1 MSTTAAPDIVA
12 KPRLDIGQV
21 FRQGWRLFVKDIGPL
36 LVATL
41 IAFLLGAV
49 TLGIMAGPLFAG
61 LYGMVV
67 ARVRDGRSPEVG
79 NVFSCLDR
87 FWSYLGAALV
97 LTILIGLAWLTIIGG
112 ILLTAIWLYV
122 FPLMV
127 DRGMGLGEAM
137 RVSKDMVMERGF
149 WEHVALVLI
158 YTIVTA
164 IIGWPFTLVATPFA
178 IVAVTVAYYLCSDRA
193 DAVEKA

>member
-21 FRQGWRLFVKDIGPL
+21 FKQGWRLFVKDIGPL

-67 ARVRDGRSPEVG
+67 ARVRDGRAPEVG
-79 NVFSCLDR
+79 DVFSCLDR

-97 LTILIGLAWLTIIGG
+97 LAILIGLAWLTIVGG

-137 RVSKDMVMERGF
+137 RVSKDMVLERGF

-178 IVAVTVAYYLCSDRA
+178 IVAVTVAYCFCSDRA